1 MRMDDHTR
9 TSRGDTNEEDGVFR
23 YLRTRRHRRA
33 RRHEL
38 RARTG
43 RRGDSAYQDSQAPD
57 TPEVTC
63 EAKNP
68 APTQTVELPEDA
80 RAIDFGPWVNSF
92 MAEVKRNCFVPYRAM
107 TMKGCAVIT
116 VLFHK
121 DGSHENPI
129 VKNPSV
135 SSDYTRAAYN
145 AIVAVS
151 RMAPL
156 PAQYQKDSLEFTITI
171 SYDPRDAETLLNQ
184 NAKPAK

>member
-1 MRMDDHTR
+1 MKKMVFSVICALVGIVGLAG
-9 TSRGDTNEEDGVFR
+9 TSYAQG
-23 YLRTRRHRRA
+23 
-33 RRHEL
+33 
-38 RARTG
+38 
-43 RRGDSAYQDSQAPD
+43 QAGGATPPTKTPQGPD

-92 MAEVKRNCFVPYRAM
+92 MAEVKRNWFVPYRAM
-107 TMKGCAVIT
+107 TKKGCAVIT
-116 VLFHK
+116 VQFHK

-129 VKNPSV
+129 VKNPSA

>member
-1 MRMDDHTR
+1 
-9 TSRGDTNEEDGVFR
+9 
-23 YLRTRRHRRA
+23 
-33 RRHEL
+33 
-38 RARTG
+38 
-43 RRGDSAYQDSQAPD
+43 
-57 TPEVTC
+57 
-63 EAKNP
+63 
-68 APTQTVELPEDA
+68 
-80 RAIDFGPWVNSF
+80 
-92 MAEVKRNCFVPYRAM
+92 VKRNWFVPYKAM

-116 VLFHK
+116 VQFHK

-129 VKNPSV
+129 VKNPSA

-156 PAQYQKDSLEFTITI
+156 PAQYQKDSLEFTITF